1 MTNEYSQILNKTAI
15 EDVGSVSD
23 FKERLV
29 SSEQEMSD
37 FNEVFGRKVQN
48 SVADLSKSLKKISD
62 FKKAK
67 KSHRITPTEA
77 TQV

>member
-29 SSEQEMSD
+29 SPGLEMSD
-37 FNEVFGRKVQN
+37 FNEVFGRKV
-48 SVADLSKSLKKISD
+48 
-62 FKKAK
+62 
-67 KSHRITPTEA
+67 
-77 TQV
+77 